1 MKKIEKVTLIG
12 LGAMGVFF
20 APKLKAYLG
29 NDFRVLA
36 NGERRERLE
45 SQGVTVNGVKH
56 HFNIISPAL
65 MGDPADLII
74 ISVQDTGL
82 TQAIQDIHN
91 QVGVHTQILCVMNGI
106 DSEDR
111 IANVYGWDHVLYS
124 YMRVSIS
131 MENGIADYDPN
142 FGKVHFGEAKNDELT
157 DRVASI
163 KALFDLCN
171 ICYKIEKDM
180 LRGLWFKY
188 MCNIGENMTCALL
201 GVPFGAFQVSD
212 HANEIRR
219 NMMWEVVKIA
229 NCLGVELGQEDIE
242 FQENTIKILP
252 PLNKPSTLQDILR
265 NRKTEIEM
273 FSGKVVQLGKEL
285 GIETPLNW
293 LVYHGIRVLE
303 EKNEGAFDF

>member
-1 MKKIEKVTLIG
+1 MK
-12 LGAMGVFF
+12 
-20 APKLKAYLG
+20 
-29 NDFRVLA
+29 
-36 NGERRERLE
+36 
-45 SQGVTVNGVKH
+45 
-56 HFNIISPAL
+56 
-65 MGDPADLII
+65 
-74 ISVQDTGL
+74 DTGL